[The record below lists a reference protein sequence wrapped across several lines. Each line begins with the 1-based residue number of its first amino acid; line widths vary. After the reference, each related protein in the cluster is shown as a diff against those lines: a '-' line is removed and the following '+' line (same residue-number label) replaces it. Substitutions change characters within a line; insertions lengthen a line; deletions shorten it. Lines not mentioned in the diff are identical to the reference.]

1 MKTLDEGTRLQK
13 NERCGHTW
21 LIISAERS
29 RSGREE
35 ELSGINSGPWRKDRR
50 KTNFLLPSPGP
61 SEKGPENGNSVALHS
76 IRTIFSR
83 KSEISFYKSFFFF

>member
-35 ELSGINSGPWRKDRR
+35 ELSGMNSGPWRKDRR
-50 KTNFLLPSPGP
+50 KRLISYCLLQGLL
-61 SEKGPENGNSVALHS
+61 ERDLRNGSSVALHS
-76 IRTIFSR
+76 IRTVFS
-83 KSEISFYKSFFFF
+83 

>member
-1 MKTLDEGTRLQK
+1 MKTLDGGTRLQK

-35 ELSGINSGPWRKDRR
+35 EFSGINSGPWRKDRR
-50 KTNFLLPSPGP
+50 KRLTFYCLLQGLLERDLRHGST
-61 SEKGPENGNSVALHS
+61 VALHS
-76 IRTIFSR
+76 IRTDFS
-83 KSEISFYKSFFFF
+83 